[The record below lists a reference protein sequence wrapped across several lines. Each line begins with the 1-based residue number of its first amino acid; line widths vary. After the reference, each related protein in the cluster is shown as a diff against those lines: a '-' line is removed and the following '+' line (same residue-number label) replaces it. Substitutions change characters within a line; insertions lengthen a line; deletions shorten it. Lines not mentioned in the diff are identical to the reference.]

1 VARELTT
8 KSTRGRYAAPE
19 DITREKLL
27 DAGIACL
34 DQYGLK
40 KTNMRLIAQESG
52 IVRQT
57 VYNYF
62 NSKYELL
69 SAAFQREGIRLG
81 EDASRH
87 IERFQGAEDKL
98 VEGFLFI
105 YETFPKNPILSKVL
119 EPGQDFMGTVG
130 LSSVPFAFFG
140 ELVFHEV
147 FEQHPYLRPDIANIS
162 ELWIRNV
169 MSFLI
174 VSGPDSKTREEMEHY
189 VRRYL
194 LPGVGLQTPQPT

>member
-1 VARELTT
+1 MASALTVR
-8 KSTRGRYAAPE
+8 KASGEYASPE
-19 DITREKLL
+19 EITREKLM

-34 DQYGLK
+34 SKHGLK
-40 KTNMRLIAQESG
+40 KINMRLIAQESG

-81 EDASRH
+81 EGALRH
-87 IERFQGAEDKL
+87 IERFEGADTKL

-105 YETFPKNPILSKVL
+105 YENFPKNPILAQVL
-119 EPGQDFMGTVG
+119 EPGQDFMATVG
-130 LSSVPFAFFG
+130 LTSVPFAWYG

-147 FEQHPYLRPDIANIS
+147 FEEHPYLKPEVENIS
-162 ELWIRNV
+162 ELWIRSV
-169 MSFLI
+169 MSFLTLP
-174 VSGPDSKTREEMEHY
+174 GPEKRDREEMENY

-194 LPGVGLQTPQPT
+194 LPGVGLRELQ

>member
-1 VARELTT
+1 MAGKAGARKRRTEHV
-8 KSTRGRYAAPE
+8 SAD
-19 DITREKLL
+19 DITRERLL

-34 DQYGLK
+34 SKHGLK

-62 NSKYELL
+62 KSKYELL
-69 SAAFQREGIRLG
+69 SAAFQREGVRLG
-81 EDASRH
+81 EEASRH
-87 IERFQGAEDKL
+87 IAQFDGADTKL

-105 YETFPKNPILSKVL
+105 YEHFPKNPILAEVL

-130 LSSVPFAFFG
+130 LSSVPFALYG

-147 FEQHPYLRPDIANIS
+147 FEEHPYLQRDVEAIS
-162 ELWIRNV
+162 ELWIRSV
-169 MSFLI
+169 MSFLTLP
-174 VSGPDSKTREEMEHY
+174 GPEQRNREDMARY

-194 LPGVGLQTPQPT
+194 LPGVGLRELQ

>member
-1 VARELTT
+1 MATERTAIKAGSAYVAADE
-8 KSTRGRYAAPE
+8 
-19 DITREKLL
+19 ITREKLL

-34 DQYGLK
+34 SQYGLK

-62 NSKYELL
+62 KSKYELL
-69 SAAFQREGIRLG
+69 SAAFQREGVRLG
-81 EDASRH
+81 EDAARH
-87 IERFQGAEDKL
+87 IAQFEGADTKL

-105 YETFPKNPILSKVL
+105 YEHFPQNPILAQVL

-130 LSSVPFAFFG
+130 LSSVPFALYG

-147 FEQHPYLRPDIANIS
+147 FEEHAYLKRDVGAIS
-162 ELWIRNV
+162 ELWIRSV
-169 MSFLI
+169 MSFLTLP
-174 VSGPDSKTREEMEHY
+174 GPEQRNRDDMARY

-194 LPGVGLQTPQPT
+194 LPGVGLRELQ